1 MDCSNLSI
9 PLQSHVETI
18 HQNLK
23 PFQSKMCIAAFGQR
37 SVLNV
42 HIKTVHANQKMFYHV
57 WM

>member
-1 MDCSNLSI
+1 MFGHKSSF
-9 PLQSHVETI
+9 QSHVETI

-42 HIKTVHANQKMFYHV
+42 HVKTVHEKLKPFQSRS
-57 WM
+57 